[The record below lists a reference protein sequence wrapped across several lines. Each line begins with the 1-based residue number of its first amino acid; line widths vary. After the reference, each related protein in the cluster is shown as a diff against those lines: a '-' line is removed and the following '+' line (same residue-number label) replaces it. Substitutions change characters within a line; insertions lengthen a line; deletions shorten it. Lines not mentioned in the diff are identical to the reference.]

1 MYPGTIF
8 EYEDRSTIA
17 ALPIEAP
24 VNKPIFMTG
33 FTSDKG
39 TEDFTVIEGE
49 DFFKQ
54 YGENMSTAF
63 AKHGQPLL
71 QATNIINAGGRLY
84 CKRVVASDAMLANL
98 GVIANVKSAQAQKTD
113 AEGNLLYT
121 DAATGLETT
130 ISEGNEPVMLTSCNV
145 SFELK
150 TIESSLND
158 PYDVALRF
166 DAANNAMANVE
177 PGQDGSYPLFV
188 ITDNGRGLSRKKF
201 RITPDYSSSRAL
213 EYMKYNLEIL
223 EGNTVLETIPFAL
236 NPTIIDVTTD
246 MSIQGRVMT
255 NSSQVKC
262 VMFQNNI
269 LAMYKNVATIA
280 GLEDVDSLLVED
292 VLFGKTRKAETI
304 PGIVVVGDVALDNV
318 VGMPLSSGSN
328 GSFGDAPIA
337 AESYGAEMV
346 KVFDGTYDEIYNL
359 DNIKIDAIVDAN
371 YPAEVKRAIEGLV
384 TFREDCF
391 YFRDLGLRLKSVE
404 EIKDADK
411 NSTKNKF
418 CSSYHNSYDII
429 DPYSR
434 KQITVTIMYDFARVL
449 VNHFIDGRSRPLA
462 GHLHSFTFPNAIPG
476 TINFVPK
483 ITPAFNQKEQLDDLR
498 INYAGLFDGVL
509 TMETLYTS
517 QEKHT
522 QFSYINNI
530 LAVQEVIKA
539 IRTRCP
545 KIRYSFMTGA
555 DLIKYKDDVQNVINK
570 FTGNFEE
577 ITLEY
582 IQDATYVANK
592 IFYAAIKVKF
602 KNFVQTE
609 IFKVIALPTE

>member
-8 EYEDRSTIA
+8 QYEDRSAIS
-17 ALPIEAP
+17 ALPIESP
-24 VNKPIFMTG
+24 VNKPVFMTG

-39 TEDFTVIEGE
+39 TEDLTVIEGE
-49 DFFKQ
+49 NFFKQ
-54 YGENMSTAF
+54 YVYNMSTAF

-71 QATNIINAGGRLY
+71 QAANIINAGGKLY
-84 CKRVVASDAMLANL
+84 CKRVVASDAKLANI
-98 GVIANVKSAQAQKTD
+98 GVIANVKSVQAQKKD
-113 AEGNLLYT
+113 SEGNPLYT
-121 DAATGLETT
+121 DATTGAETV
-130 ISEGNEPVMLTSCNV
+130 ISEGNEPVMITSCDV

-150 TIESSLND
+150 TVESNLND
-158 PYDVALRF
+158 PYNVAINF
-166 DAANNAMANVE
+166 NAGNNSQASVE

-188 ITDNGRGLSRKKF
+188 ITDNGRGLSKKKV
-201 RITPDYSSSRAL
+201 RITPDYSSSRTSD
-213 EYMKYNLEIL
+213 YMKYNLEVL
-223 EGNTVLETIPFAL
+223 ENNTVIETIPFAM
-236 NPTIIDVTTD
+236 NPSIIDVTTD

-255 NSSQVKC
+255 NSAQIKC
-262 VMFQNNI
+262 VMFEENI

-280 GLEDVDSLLVED
+280 GIKEEDLLLED
-292 VLFGKTRKAETI
+292 VLFGKTKKNEAI
-304 PGIVVVGDVALDNV
+304 PGIVISGDIDLDTVVGI
-318 VGMPLSSGSN
+318 PLASGSN

-337 AESYGAEMV
+337 AESYAEEMV
-346 KVFDGTYDEIYNL
+346 KVFDGTYDDIYDL

-371 YPAEVKRAIEGLV
+371 YPVEVKRAIEGLV

-391 YFRDLGLRLKSVE
+391 YFRDLGVNLKSIE

-411 NSTKNKF
+411 DSEHNKF
-418 CSSYHNSYDII
+418 CGSYHLSYDRI

-434 KQITVTIMYDFARVL
+434 KQIRVTMMYDFARLL
-449 VNHFIDGRSRPLA
+449 VKHFNNGRSAPLA
-462 GHLHSFTFPNAIPG
+462 GHLHGFTFPDAIPG
-476 TINFVPK
+476 TINFIPK
-483 ITPAFNQKEQLDDLR
+483 ITPAFNQKEQLNDLR
-498 INYAGLFDGVL
+498 VNYGGLFDGVL
-509 TMETLYTS
+509 ILETLYTS

-545 KIRYSFMTGA
+545 KIRYSFMTAA
-555 DLIKYKDDVQNVINK
+555 DLIKYKNDVQHVINK

-582 IQDATYVANK
+582 IQDSTYVANK
-592 IFYAAIKVKF
+592 IFYAAINVKF